1 MRPLRPLLLCCLAVL
16 ACSQGTTP
24 APGPRAVA
32 DPPVREIKTTPVH
45 VGPKLDEPLPA
56 EAQTAQLVDQDGK
69 ARTLKDEDGKV
80 RVLSFF
86 FRCCSD
92 VKMCPAL
99 TTNLADAAGRLSAE
113 EKADTRVLLVSFDPE
128 RDTPEKLKE
137 HAATLRLDTSY
148 AWLLTGAV
156 DEVRKITG
164 ACMVWFLKE
173 KGDISHNMVTSVLDK
188 KGVVRAVFRGSEF
201 DAAELL
207 KAIRAARKQS
217 E

>member
-1 MRPLRPLLLCCLAVL
+1 MRPLRPVLLSSLVFA
-16 ACSQGTTP
+16 ACSQS
-24 APGPRAVA
+24 APTSGPRPAQ

-45 VGPKLDEPLPA
+45 VGPALNEPLPE
-56 EAQTAQLVDQDGK
+56 EARTAKLVDQDNK
-69 ARTLKDEDGKV
+69 PRTLKDEDGKV

-99 TTNLADAAGRLSAE
+99 TTNLADAAGRLAPD
-113 EKADTRVLLVSFDPE
+113 EKKDTRVLLVSFDPE

-137 HAATLRLDTSY
+137 HAGNLRLDTSY

-156 DEVRKITG
+156 EEVSKITG
-164 ACMVWFLKE
+164 ACMVWFNK
-173 KGDISHNMVTSVLDK
+173 KDGDIAHNMITTVMDR
-188 KGVVRAVFRGSEF
+188 KGVVRAVFRGSDF

-207 KAIRAARKQS
+207 KAIRAARKQA